1 MSRGMIKKVD
11 TWKIHTLS
19 NAAEQA
25 RTFRSSSERNKAD
38 WNMAPCNSVQDKTEA
53 LHVTVHVCG
62 SHRITIEKI
71 LASSERAQN
80 VLAVWTNNACKHR
93 NESLPPSTWL
103 TCPSYRI
110 RIGMSVTH
118 FQRIVL
124 CTHTWHVSVY
134 AIAQRPSS
142 YATVHTLPPVVQCR
156 AMGHH

>member
-1 MSRGMIKKVD
+1 M
-11 TWKIHTLS
+11 
-19 NAAEQA
+19 
-25 RTFRSSSERNKAD
+25 
-38 WNMAPCNSVQDKTEA
+38 
-53 LHVTVHVCG
+53 TVHVCG

-110 RIGMSVTH
+110 QIGMSVTH

-142 YATVHTLPPVVQCR
+142 YATVHTTLVVFAQDTETITKITWFVDTKMLESPNFLHFFFSKPR
-156 AMGHH
+156 

>member
-1 MSRGMIKKVD
+1 M
-11 TWKIHTLS
+11 
-19 NAAEQA
+19 
-25 RTFRSSSERNKAD
+25 
-38 WNMAPCNSVQDKTEA
+38 
-53 LHVTVHVCG
+53 TVHVCG

-110 RIGMSVTH
+110 QIGMSVTH

-156 AMGHH
+156 AMGHHQAQFISLSQTIRFSQSLQSDLRFSCRRPC